1 MCSSVNVRAQIS
13 RHLVWVMC
21 VALSQA
27 PMHSGMFLPVAP
39 PVMDDPPVVAMTSP
53 SAPTIAAVGAS
64 IAALTGAWGTSPLVA
79 VFGKSSLVTLRIRVP
94 IVVVVALA
102 LVEGALTAGIADSK
116 LAPSDPLATEVMS
129 VVMGGLNAG
138 VATSSAPVLN

>member
-1 MCSSVNVRAQIS
+1 
-13 RHLVWVMC
+13 
-21 VALSQA
+21 
-27 PMHSGMFLPVAP
+27 MHSGMFLPVAP
-39 PVMDDPPVVAMTSP
+39 PVIDDPPVVAMTSP

-64 IAALTGAWGTSPLVA
+64 IAALTGACGTSPLVA
-79 VFGKSSLVTLRIRVP
+79 VFGNSSLVTLRIGVP

-102 LVEGALTAGIADSK
+102 LVEGALTAGIADST

-138 VATSSAPVLN
+138 VATSSAPELN